1 VAEQLVDP
9 VRAFN
14 CPSYRFSITNAL
26 QCFQTRVAREH
37 YHYSN
42 EVKEALPP
50 AIDAV
55 DEVIHGFASNAGV

>member
-1 VAEQLVDP
+1 MHRNV
-9 VRAFN
+9 
-14 CPSYRFSITNAL
+14 
-26 QCFQTRVAREH
+26 FQTRVAREH

-55 DEVIHGFASNAGV
+55 DKVIHDFSYNAGVRTFQFEKLFS